1 MAALVLTSS
10 ALLLVVLISVELFD
24 LADIPRK

>member
-1 MAALVLTSS
+1 MAALVLAST

-24 LADIPRK
+24 LVNFPRK